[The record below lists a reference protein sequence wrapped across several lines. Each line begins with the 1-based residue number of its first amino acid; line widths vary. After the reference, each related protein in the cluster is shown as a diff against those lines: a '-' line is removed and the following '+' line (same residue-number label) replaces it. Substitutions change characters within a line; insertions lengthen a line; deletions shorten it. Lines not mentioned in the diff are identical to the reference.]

1 VFAGRPSDHMN
12 LADSAP
18 VGGVVACLALLSVL
32 AAPFVLIAGAG
43 TGLGVYYSSGPVGAA
58 GVAFLA
64 VLLVVVFLSGRQER
78 RPESTVAGIAL
89 VAGVGLLA
97 LATAWALAVDVQN
110 LYSFPQSATWILW
123 HRWLVVGVAALV
135 PLSAGAFAKAVV

>member
-1 VFAGRPSDHMN
+1 MT

-18 VGGVVACLALLSVL
+18 AAGVAACLALLAVL
-32 AAPFVLIAGAG
+32 AAPFVLITGAG
-43 TGLGVYYSSGPVGAA
+43 TGLGVYYASGTVGAA
-58 GVAFLA
+58 GIAFLA

-78 RPESTVAGIAL
+78 RPASTVAGVAL
-89 VAGVGLLA
+89 VAGLGLLA
-97 LATAWALAVDVQN
+97 LAVGWALAVDVQN

-123 HRWLVVGVAALV
+123 HRWLVVGVAAIV

>member
-1 VFAGRPSDHMN
+1 MN

-18 VGGVVACLALLSVL
+18 VAGVVACLALLAVL
-32 AAPFVLIAGAG
+32 AAPSVLITDAG
-43 TGLGVYYSSGPVGAA
+43 TGLGVYYASGTVGAA

-78 RPESTVAGIAL
+78 RPASTVAGVAL
-89 VAGVGLLA
+89 VAGVGLFA
-97 LATAWALAVDVQN
+97 LAVAWALAVDVQN

-123 HRWLVVGVAALV
+123 HRWLVVVVAALV

>member
-1 VFAGRPSDHMN
+1 MN

-18 VGGVVACLALLSVL
+18 VAGVVACLALLSVL
-32 AAPFVLIAGAG
+32 AAPLVLIADAG

-78 RPESTVAGIAL
+78 RPASTVAGIAL

-97 LATAWALAVDVQN
+97 LATAWAMAVDVQN

-135 PLSAGAFAKAVV
+135 PLSAGAFANAVV

>member
-1 VFAGRPSDHMN
+1 MN

-18 VGGVVACLALLSVL
+18 VAGVAACLALLSVL
-32 AAPFVLIAGAG
+32 AAPFVLIADAG
-43 TGLGVYYSSGPVGAA
+43 TGLGVYYASGTVGAA

-64 VLLVVVFLSGRQER
+64 ILLVVVFLSGRQER
-78 RPESTVAGIAL
+78 RPASTVAGVAL
-89 VAGVGLLA
+89 VAGLGLLA
-97 LATAWALAVDVQN
+97 LALAWALAVDVQN

-135 PLSAGAFAKAVV
+135 PLSAGAFASAVV